1 MKIME
6 KDQKKKEYEKP
17 KVTRITLDAKC
28 AVLGFCKQ
36 VSTGSGPVRPDVGR
50 LSSPCLLAGVL
61 KRLSGPGRAI
71 PIRMPTTLSFTIA
84 DLSVTLRWHSP
95 FSRVNF
101 RRLTSHSVRRAE
113 ATSVSTFRWGNRS
126 ARRRARYL
134 RQRTYL
140 VACIGCESGSSFH
153 LFDSYPE
160 LKRTLFIPDE
170 GGSARLS
177 FHAADRDPFVGPS
190 LELLMITHLARRDG
204 VILHGCGISSDGRGV
219 VFAGESGAG
228 KSTLSRLWAQKEGI
242 EILSDD
248 RVIVRRQNGSF
259 RLYGTPWHGDEAFAA
274 PGGVELSRIFFIRHG
289 QGNDI
294 RKLSAAGAVR
304 EMLKC
309 SFPPLWDAGGMAA
322 ALELFH
328 TVAVSVPC
336 AELAFVPDHTA
347 MDFVLDRAGGT
358 RSIP

>member
-1 MKIME
+1 MLNEFFFSIANL
-6 KDQKKKEYEKP
+6 P
-17 KVTRITLDAKC
+17 ITLEWVPSICGLKVPLSYQPFLFSSAGDI
-28 AVLGFCKQ
+28 
-36 VSTGSGPVRPDVGR
+36 R
-50 LSSPCLLAGVL
+50 LN
-61 KRLSGPGRAI
+61 
-71 PIRMPTTLSFTIA
+71 
-84 DLSVTLRWHSP
+84 LSVEGQAFEDGGMVFDSAPIWSLH
-95 FSRVNF
+95 
-101 RRLTSHSVRRAE
+101 RLKK
-113 ATSVSTFRWGNRS
+113 
-126 ARRRARYL
+126 
-134 RQRTYL
+134 
-140 VACIGCESGSSFH
+140 GSSFH

-160 LKRTLFIPDE
+160 LRRTLFIPDE
-170 GGSARLS
+170 GGRARLS
-177 FHAADRDPFVGPS
+177 FHAADHNPFVGPA
-190 LELLMITHLARRDG
+190 LELLMITHLARIGG

-228 KSTLSRLWAQKEGI
+228 KSTLSQLWAQKEGI

-294 RKLSAAGAVR
+294 RTLSAAGAVR

-328 TVAVSVPC
+328 SVATSVPC

-347 MDFVLDRAGGT
+347 MDFVLERAGGT
-358 RSIP
+358 LNPGNHGWKPLPP

>member
-1 MKIME
+1 LAGP
-6 KDQKKKEYEKP
+6 DG
-17 KVTRITLDAKC
+17 IT
-28 AVLGFCKQ
+28 
-36 VSTGSGPVRPDVGR
+36 PVR
-50 LSSPCLLAGVL
+50 
-61 KRLSGPGRAI
+61 
-71 PIRMPTTLSFTIA
+71 MPNKISFTIA
-84 DLSVTLRWHSP
+84 DLSVTLRWDYP
-95 FSRVNF
+95 FSRVELPPAYTPF
-101 RRLTSHSVRRAE
+101 SAPGRSDISLDLSVADDQLE
-113 ATSVSTFRWGNRS
+113 EGPAIFDS
-126 ARRRARYL
+126 APIWSLYR
-134 RQRTYL
+134 
-140 VACIGCESGSSFH
+140 VKSGSSFH
-153 LFDSYPE
+153 LFDSYPD

-177 FHAADRDPFVGPS
+177 FHAADHNPFVGPA

-259 RLYGTPWHGDEAFAA
+259 RLYGTPWHGEEAFAA
-274 PGGVELSRIFFIRHG
+274 PGGVELSRIYFIRHG
-289 QGNDI
+289 QGNAI

-322 ALELFH
+322 ALGLFH
-328 TVAVSVPC
+328 SMATAVPC

-347 MDFVLDRAGGT
+347 INFVLDRAGEA

>member
-1 MKIME
+1 MHSSPLARHRAHE
-6 KDQKKKEYEKP
+6 VP
-17 KVTRITLDAKC
+17 FSLDA
-28 AVLGFCKQ
+28 
-36 VSTGSGPVRPDVGR
+36 
-50 LSSPCLLAGVL
+50 
-61 KRLSGPGRAI
+61 AI
-71 PIRMPTTLSFTIA
+71 PIYLPTPLTFTIA
-84 DLSVTLRWHSP
+84 DLTVTLQWHPP
-95 FSRVNF
+95 FSGVSVPAAYQPF
-101 RRLTSHSVRRAE
+101 LATGSSDIRLE
-113 ATSVSTFRWGNRS
+113 LSTGEPQRGEEVPVFES
-126 ARRRARYL
+126 APIWSLYRMRD
-134 RQRTYL
+134 
-140 VACIGCESGSSFH
+140 GSSFH
-153 LFDSYPE
+153 LFNSYPE
-160 LKRTLFIPDE
+160 LRRTLFIPDE
-170 GGSARLS
+170 SGRARLS
-177 FHAADRDPFVGPS
+177 FHAADHNPFVGPA
-190 LELLMITHLARRDG
+190 LELLMITHLARCHG

-289 QGNDI
+289 QGNHI

-328 TVAVSVPC
+328 TVATSVPC

>member
-1 MKIME
+1 MPNKI
-6 KDQKKKEYEKP
+6 
-17 KVTRITLDAKC
+17 
-28 AVLGFCKQ
+28 
-36 VSTGSGPVRPDVGR
+36 
-50 LSSPCLLAGVL
+50 
-61 KRLSGPGRAI
+61 
-71 PIRMPTTLSFTIA
+71 SFTIA
-84 DLSVTLRWHSP
+84 DLSVTLRWDYP
-95 FSRVNF
+95 FSRVELPPAYTPF
-101 RRLTSHSVRRAE
+101 SAPGRSDISLDLSVADDQLE
-113 ATSVSTFRWGNRS
+113 EGPAIFDS
-126 ARRRARYL
+126 APIWSLYR
-134 RQRTYL
+134 
-140 VACIGCESGSSFH
+140 VKSGSSFH

-177 FHAADRDPFVGPS
+177 FHAADHNPFVGPA

-289 QGNDI
+289 QGNAHPEAFGG
-294 RKLSAAGAVR
+294 RRCPRNAEVLVSAAVGCGR
-304 EMLKC
+304 
-309 SFPPLWDAGGMAA
+309 DG
-322 ALELFH
+322 
-328 TVAVSVPC
+328 
-336 AELAFVPDHTA
+336 
-347 MDFVLDRAGGT
+347 GGT
-358 RSIP
+358 RAVPYRGDLGALR

>member
-1 MKIME
+1 MAGP
-6 KDQKKKEYEKP
+6 DD
-17 KVTRITLDAKC
+17 IT
-28 AVLGFCKQ
+28 
-36 VSTGSGPVRPDVGR
+36 PVR
-50 LSSPCLLAGVL
+50 
-61 KRLSGPGRAI
+61 
-71 PIRMPTTLSFTIA
+71 MPNKISFTIA
-84 DLSVTLRWHSP
+84 DFSVTLRWDYL
-95 FSRVNF
+95 FSRVELPPAYTPF
-101 RRLTSHSVRRAE
+101 SAPGRSDISLDLSVADDQLE
-113 ATSVSTFRWGNRS
+113 EGPAIFDS
-126 ARRRARYL
+126 APIWSLYR
-134 RQRTYL
+134 
-140 VACIGCESGSSFH
+140 VKSGSSFH
-153 LFDSYPE
+153 LFDSYPD

-170 GGSARLS
+170 GGRARLS
-177 FHAADRDPFVGPS
+177 FQAPDHNPFVGPA

-228 KSTLSRLWAQKEGI
+228 KSTLSRLWAQKEGV

-248 RVIVRRQNGSF
+248 RVIVRRRNGSF
-259 RLYGTPWHGDEAFAA
+259 YLYGTPWHGEEAFAA

-328 TVAVSVPC
+328 GVATSVPC

-358 RSIP
+358 RSVL

>member
-1 MKIME
+1 LAGP
-6 KDQKKKEYEKP
+6 DG
-17 KVTRITLDAKC
+17 IT
-28 AVLGFCKQ
+28 
-36 VSTGSGPVRPDVGR
+36 PVR
-50 LSSPCLLAGVL
+50 
-61 KRLSGPGRAI
+61 
-71 PIRMPTTLSFTIA
+71 MPNKISFSIA
-84 DLSVTLRWHSP
+84 DLSVTLRWDYP
-95 FSRVNF
+95 FSRVELPPAYTPF
-101 RRLTSHSVRRAE
+101 SAPGRSDISLDLSVADDQLE
-113 ATSVSTFRWGNRS
+113 EGPAIFDS
-126 ARRRARYL
+126 APIWSLYR
-134 RQRTYL
+134 
-140 VACIGCESGSSFH
+140 VKSGSSFH
-153 LFDSYPE
+153 IFDSYPE
-160 LKRTLFIPDE
+160 IKRTLFIPDE

-177 FHAADRDPFVGPS
+177 FHAADHNPFVGPS

-259 RLYGTPWHGDEAFAA
+259 YLYGTPWHGDETFAA
-274 PGGVELSRIFFIRHG
+274 PGGVELSRIYFIRHG

-294 RKLSAAGAVR
+294 RKISAAGAVR

-328 TVAVSVPC
+328 AVATSVPC
-336 AELAFVPDHTA
+336 AELTFVPDSSA
-347 MDFVLDRAGGT
+347 IDFVM
-358 RSIP
+358 P

>member
-1 MKIME
+1 MR
-6 KDQKKKEYEKP
+6 D
-17 KVTRITLDAKC
+17 
-28 AVLGFCKQ
+28 
-36 VSTGSGPVRPDVGR
+36 
-50 LSSPCLLAGVL
+50 
-61 KRLSGPGRAI
+61 
-71 PIRMPTTLSFTIA
+71 
-84 DLSVTLRWHSP
+84 
-95 FSRVNF
+95 
-101 RRLTSHSVRRAE
+101 
-113 ATSVSTFRWGNRS
+113 
-126 ARRRARYL
+126 
-134 RQRTYL
+134 
-140 VACIGCESGSSFH
+140 GSSFH

-190 LELLMITHLARRDG
+190 LELLMITHLARCHG

-259 RLYGTPWHGDEAFAA
+259 RLYGTPWHGEEAFAA